1 MTSLSPIEAGRLAE
15 RRRVLRHLLVHPLI
29 LADREP
35 ELFAAAVRHR
45 GELSAWFAELV
56 GWTLVV
62 EAGAGHVR
70 LLKRPARRDP
80 TRPARAPGKGPFDR
94 RRYTLLCLALA
105 ALDGTPGQTTLAR
118 LAEAVRDLS
127 LEDDGLAAF
136 DPQLQPERHAFVDVL
151 RLLAE
156 LGVLVLRDGDA
167 ESYARRGEGD
177 ALYDVQ
183 ERLIGQLL
191 SAPLPPALAGSPA
204 RMSEEERPQTEEGE
218 RHRARQAVFR
228 ALLDDPV
235 VYLEDLDA
243 RAREWLEHGRAFL
256 YERLEQDVGLQV
268 ERRAEGLAAV
278 DPEGALTD
286 STFPEGNSTV
296 KHAALLL
303 CEWLAD
309 RARAGRQVAATGPAA
324 MAAWPEVLGRLDA
337 LRAEHGERWSKEHEP
352 GPAGTERLAREAL
365 AVLEGFGLAVPV
377 EGGWHARPA
386 AARFAPAPV
395 SP

>member
-1 MTSLSPIEAGRLAE
+1 MTTAPIEPGRLAE
-15 RRRVLRHLLVHPLI
+15 RRRVLRHLLVRPLI

-35 ELFAAAVRHR
+35 DLFAAAVRHR
-45 GELSAWFAELV
+45 GELTAWFAELT

-70 LLKRPARRDP
+70 LLKRPARRDG

-94 RRYTLLCLALA
+94 RRYALLCLALA

-118 LAEAVRDLS
+118 LAGAVRDLS
-127 LEDDGLAAF
+127 LEEDGLPAF
-136 DPQLQPERHAFVDVL
+136 DPQLQSERHAFVDVL
-151 RLLAE
+151 RLLAD

-177 ALYDVQ
+177 ALYDVRD
-183 ERLIGQLL
+183 RLLGHLL
-191 SAPLPPALAGSPA
+191 SAPLPPSLAGSPA
-204 RMSEEERPQTEEGE
+204 RMVEEERPQTEEGE

-235 VYLEDLDA
+235 VYLEDLDP

-268 ERRAEGLAAV
+268 ERRAEGLAGV
-278 DPEGALTD
+278 DADGALTD
-286 STFPEGNSTV
+286 STFPEGSSTV

-309 RARAGRQVAATGPAA
+309 RARAAWKSGAEGLAAGAS
-324 MAAWPEVLGRLDA
+324 WPEVLDRVEA
-337 LRAEHGERWSKEHEP
+337 LRTEHGERWSKEHEA
-352 GPAGTERLAREAL
+352 GPVGSERLARDAL
-365 AVLEGFGLAVPV
+365 AILEGFGLASQVT
-377 EGGWHARPA
+377 GAWQARPA